1 LRQPHEHHF
10 NAGIADTE
18 RPDDGHDARDRGRKQ
33 RRTSVCGGQSIAT
46 RDPIGGGDDDM
57 VVVAGEKSLTKNR
70 GEQTQRTAEQQ
81 HAPQVAI
88 YVAFPDGSLPALIT
102 A

>member
-1 LRQPHEHHF
+1 
-10 NAGIADTE
+10 
-18 RPDDGHDARDRGRKQ
+18 
-33 RRTSVCGGQSIAT
+33 
-46 RDPIGGGDDDM
+46 M
-57 VVVAGEKSLTKNR
+57 VVAGEKPLTENR

-81 HAPQVAI
+81 YAPQIAI

>member
-1 LRQPHEHHF
+1 
-10 NAGIADTE
+10 
-18 RPDDGHDARDRGRKQ
+18 
-33 RRTSVCGGQSIAT
+33 
-46 RDPIGGGDDDM
+46 M

-81 HAPQVAI
+81 HAPEVAI